1 MGHLP
6 SHFSQRRPTA
16 ARRHAHAKLSA
27 GARVRHVRRDRAKGA
42 AARTNARL
50 LAAHNE
56 IGTATRAA
64 RVHQAVVRARG
75 GRGSARARRQAARRA
90 LVLGHRARWGV
101 SGTTS
106 TSEICRRHVAAAG
119 TNSRD
124 PRMADP

>member
-16 ARRHAHAKLSA
+16 ARRHAHAKLSV
-27 GARVRHVRRDRAKGA
+27 GARVRHVRRDRAEGA
-42 AARTNARL
+42 AERTNARL

-56 IGTATRAA
+56 IGTATRDA

-75 GRGSARARRQAARRA
+75 GVGARARAVAGGPARTGAWPSRA
-90 LVLGHRARWGV
+90 LGGV
-101 SGTTS
+101 GD
-106 TSEICRRHVAAAG
+106 HVDERDLPPPRGAG
-119 TNSRD
+119 ANSRD